1 MPSNPPPSNEKRP
14 EQVQDLSVS
23 DLNATELK
31 KRSSEGIVLVPQ
43 PSDDPADPLNWP
55 IWKKILILAVVSLAG
70 FIGLAQA
77 LANQAGFFL
86 QAELYHKTPVE
97 ISYSVVQFWWTIG
110 VEAAVIV
117 LVFLFLKETQY
128 DRRSVA
134 IAKHRSWIRDRFAT
148 FFPGHRILPPKSGR
162 QLNSAASSFFIMVCP
177 VTILA
182 GSFLCLTFGWAVAV
196 NTLLSIFL
204 QTPSEAGGYGFTPT
218 QNALFTFGQW
228 VGIGTA
234 FCFDGIFNDRVPLWA
249 CRRFGRGVWK
259 PEYRLFP
266 LLVPLVLF
274 PIGLGL
280 FGASLQYRLHF
291 MVLALADTII
301 IFCEHV
307 LAPVIINYVV
317 EGFTHHAAE
326 VTAALNFYRL
336 ILGTV
341 VPFFINQWEAAVG
354 GAGWVFGMM
363 AFFSLLG
370 FAAVG
375 VLAWNGPAIRRLSF
389 ASLRA
394 SEEGV
399 DLDIKDR

>member
-1 MPSNPPPSNEKRP
+1 MCSIWAAEM
-14 EQVQDLSVS
+14 QDPGDYVPFVLSRW
-23 DLNATELK
+23 LGGTFGACPGTLGA
-31 KRSSEGIVLVPQ
+31 GIVIDIFFLHQ
-43 PSDDPADPLNWP
+43 RGKAF
-55 IWKKILILAVVSLAG
+55 AVYTLCQLFGALAG
-70 FIGLAQA
+70 PTIGGLA
-77 LANQAGFFL
+77 LCCNPW
-86 QAELYHKTPVE
+86 PVQ
-97 ISYSVVQFWWTIG
+97 IWWTVG

-117 LVFLFLKETQY
+117 LVFLFLEETQY
-128 DRRSVA
+128 DRRSGGA
-134 IAKHRSWIRDRFAT
+134 AKHRSWIVNRSAT

-162 QLNSAASSFFIMVCP
+162 RVNSAASCFFIMVCP

-196 NTLLSIFL
+196 NTLLAVFL
-204 QTPSEAGGYGFTPT
+204 QTPTAAGGYGFTPT

-249 CRRFGRGVWK
+249 CRRLGRGVWK

-326 VTAALNFYRL
+326 VIAVLNFYRL
-336 ILGTV
+336 ILGTI
-341 VPFFINQWEAAVG
+341 VPFFVNQWEAAVG

-370 FAAVG
+370 FAATG

-399 DLDIKDR
+399 DLDIKDRQRT